1 MASCFANNGGAN
13 TAFDMSGNVK
23 EWTAPRSVGQNPIRG
38 GSANNTVD
46 GISCELNFTLADN
59 AFFFPDTGFRCCR

>member
-1 MASCFANNGGAN
+1 M
-13 TAFDMSGNVK
+13 K
-23 EWTAPRSVGQNPIRG
+23 EWTAARAANQNPIRG
-38 GSANNTVD
+38 GSSNNTVD